1 MPLSTTVGLSRIR
14 NLGVMNARI
23 GSTEKTRLSGQRYM
37 GKAGKISGTISLIL
51 GVLFL
56 IGWFGAGMGVDY
68 IDNQLEENCDSTSGQ
83 IGQTTG
89 LDEGQCQDGRDTRD
103 LLSSLQYSLLLGGA
117 ALCITGVWM
126 LVRH

>member
-1 MPLSTTVGLSRIR
+1 MLVLEA
-14 NLGVMNARI
+14 LKKQ
-23 GSTEKTRLSGQRYM
+23 GSQFRDM
-37 GKAGKISGTISLIL
+37 GKAGKISGTISLFL

-56 IGWFGAGMGVDY
+56 IGWVGAGMGVDY

-83 IGQTTG
+83 IGQITG
-89 LDEGQCQDGRDTRD
+89 WDEGQCQDGRDSRD

>member
-1 MPLSTTVGLSRIR
+1 MGSPY
-14 NLGVMNARI
+14 ARI
-23 GSTEKTRLSGQRYM
+23 GSIEKQGCHVRDM
-37 GKAGKISGTISLIL
+37 GKAGKISGTLSLIL

-56 IGWFGAGMGVDY
+56 IGWFGAGIGVDY

-83 IGQTTG
+83 IGQITG
-89 LDEGQCQDGRDTRD
+89 WDEGQCQDGRDTRD

-117 ALCITGVWM
+117 ALCTAGVWM

>member
-1 MPLSTTVGLSRIR
+1 MLVLGALKKQDCLIR
-14 NLGVMNARI
+14 G
-23 GSTEKTRLSGQRYM
+23 M
-37 GKAGKISGTISLIL
+37 GKVGTFGGTLFVIL

-56 IGWFGAGMGVDY
+56 IGWFGAGMGIDY

-83 IGQTTG
+83 IGQITG
-89 LDEGQCQDGRDTRD
+89 WDEGQCQDGRDSRD

>member
-1 MPLSTTVGLSRIR
+1 MLILEALKKQGCQL
-14 NLGVMNARI
+14 
-23 GSTEKTRLSGQRYM
+23 KDM
-37 GKAGKISGTISLIL
+37 GKAGKVSGTVSLIL

-56 IGWFGAGMGVDY
+56 MGWFGAGLGVDY

-83 IGQTTG
+83 IGQITG
-89 LDEGQCQDGRDTRD
+89 WDEGQCQDGRDSRD

-117 ALCITGVWM
+117 ALCIAGVWM

>member
-1 MPLSTTVGLSRIR
+1 MKKQGCHFRDMGI
-14 NLGVMNARI
+14 A
-23 GSTEKTRLSGQRYM
+23 GS
-37 GKAGKISGTISLIL
+37 ISGIISLFL

-56 IGWFGAGMGVDY
+56 IGWAGAGMGVDY

-83 IGQTTG
+83 IGQVTG

-117 ALCITGVWM
+117 ALCIVGVWM
-126 LVRH
+126 FVRH

>member
-1 MPLSTTVGLSRIR
+1 MLVSEALKKQGCQVRD
-14 NLGVMNARI
+14 
-23 GSTEKTRLSGQRYM
+23 M
-37 GKAGKISGTISLIL
+37 GKAGKISGAISLIL

-126 LVRH
+126 LVKH

>member
-1 MPLSTTVGLSRIR
+1 MLILEA
-14 NLGVMNARI
+14 LKKQ
-23 GSTEKTRLSGQRYM
+23 GSQLRDM
-37 GKAGKISGTISLIL
+37 GKAGKISGTVSLFL

-56 IGWFGAGMGVDY
+56 IGWFGAGIGVDY

-83 IGQTTG
+83 IGQITG
-89 LDEGQCQDGRDTRD
+89 WDEGQCQDGRDSRD

-117 ALCITGVWM
+117 ALCIAGVWM

>member
-1 MPLSTTVGLSRIR
+1 MLILEA
-14 NLGVMNARI
+14 LK
-23 GSTEKTRLSGQRYM
+23 KTRLSAKTWVKQEGF
-37 GKAGKISGTISLIL
+37 GTVSLIV

-56 IGWFGAGMGVDY
+56 IGWFGAGIGVDY

-83 IGQTTG
+83 IGQITD

-117 ALCITGVWM
+117 ALCIVGVWM

>member
-1 MPLSTTVGLSRIR
+1 MLILEA
-14 NLGVMNARI
+14 LKKQ
-23 GSTEKTRLSGQRYM
+23 GSQLRDM
-37 GKAGKISGTISLIL
+37 GKAGKISGTLSLFL

-56 IGWFGAGMGVDY
+56 IGWFGAGIGVDY

-83 IGQTTG
+83 IGQITG
-89 LDEGQCQDGRDTRD
+89 WDEGQCQDGRDTRD

-117 ALCITGVWM
+117 VLCIVGVWM